1 MNYQQDNYDLS
12 RNIGRR
18 YVEPTKAEPVE
29 DAKSKSSS
37 ATRIHVNGNSSMLNS
52 WNTTRVIPKGNFNR
66 QQQKSSQQLQQQ
78 PPQTQQKPQSQ
89 PQPSKYPNEL
99 TNPWREMDDGQVLK
113 IERPHFRLPNK
124 PSLLKK
130 LSDASYS
137 TAAADDQQLHSP
149 TTSHSTD
156 ELRSQLPWSYFHGRD
171 EALPR
176 KTFSHNY
183 DQRMWLYISIKQQ
196 EK

>member
-18 YVEPTKAEPVE
+18 YMEPIKSEPVD
-29 DAKSKSSS
+29 DAKTKSS
-37 ATRIHVNGNSSMLNS
+37 TRIQVNGNSSTLNS

-66 QQQKSSQQLQQQ
+66 QQKSSQQLQQQ
-78 PPQTQQKPQSQ
+78 PPPQQPQSQ
-89 PQPSKYPNEL
+89 QQSQPPQSKFSNEL
-99 TNPWREMDDGQVLK
+99 ANPWREMDDGTVLK

-176 KTFSHNY
+176 KTFSQNY
-183 DQRMWLYISIKQQ
+183 DQRM
-196 EK
+196 